1 MVVKNPKVSFVESK
15 TESTRGVK
23 GGSGSYWRG
32 GKFYKV
38 NCGWGRIY
46 TPAKITVHFTVDGRR
61 ASAEVEPFFARNWDS
76 NASYTHMNPLL
87 FAAIVSTA
95 PDELNIEERTGPY
108 GKCYYAVA
116 DADLWAWL
124 QDARECI
131 AA

>member
-23 GGSGSYWRG
+23 GGSGSYWKH
-32 GKFYKV
+32 GKHYSV
-38 NCGWGRIY
+38 NCGWARIY
-46 TPAKITVHFTVDGRR
+46 SPAKITVHFSIDGK
-61 ASAEVEPFFARNWDS
+61 SSKAEVEPFFARNWDC

-108 GKCYYAVA
+108 GKKYYAVE

-124 QDARECI
+124 QDAK
-131 AA
+131 ALVA